1 MANPLI
7 NQLATIRDKV
17 NNLYIDDEKAK
28 EFEGLISQSIEII
41 QKINNPN
48 DDFFESRRR
57 TALNDLEHDL
67 GRYTDRYW
75 QSTAKTD
82 KISEFSR
89 ARNNVN
95 TAINGI
101 LSSFKNYK

>member
-1 MANPLI
+1 MS
-7 NQLATIRDKV
+7 NQLVTQLSTIRDRV

-28 EFEGLISQSIEII
+28 EFEGLITQSIEII

-57 TALNDLEHDL
+57 AALNDLEKDL
-67 GRYTDRYW
+67 GRYTDKYW

-95 TAINGI
+95 SAIGGI
-101 LSSFKNYK
+101 LTSFRNYR

>member
-7 NQLATIRDKV
+7 NQLTNIRDKV

-28 EFEGLISQSIEII
+28 EFEGLINQSIEII

-57 TALNDLEHDL
+57 SALNELEHDL
-67 GRYTDRYW
+67 GRYSDRYW
-75 QSTAKTD
+75 HSTAKTD

-89 ARNNVN
+89 ARHNVN

>member
-1 MANPLI
+1 MANPLV
-7 NQLATIRDKV
+7 NQLASIRDKV

-28 EFEGLISQSIEII
+28 EFETLISQSIDII
-41 QKINNPN
+41 QKINNPH

-57 TALNDLEHDL
+57 TALNDLEQDL
-67 GRYTDRYW
+67 GRYSDRYW
-75 QSTAKTD
+75 QSTVKTD